1 MLRILILNVGSSSVK
16 FKLYDESNV
25 ESHGGVYNIDMKNSY
40 FKFNETKEEMKVRNL
55 KKALNLILERLEKI
69 DIIGHRVVHGG
80 LLQGAHLID
89 KDLMG
94 IIKNNNELAPLHNPL
109 QLNAIKYCNKYKQY
123 AVFDSL
129 FFEEEF
135 PIKKEIIEKFHIRK
149 YGFHG
154 LAHKS
159 VNETLKEKN
168 IISCHLGSGSSISL
182 IENKKIVNN
191 SMGFT
196 PLDGVIMATRSGNI
210 EPGLVLFLV
219 DKIGYDKTM
228 KMLYHESGFKG
239 LTGNE
244 NIEALAK
251 KNDKSIDTFVDSVL
265 RYISYYFTKTR
276 IEAIS
281 FSGGTG
287 ENEGRIRNKIIERL
301 KIFDVFLDKKKN
313 EKNDFL
319 ISSRKSKVKVYCVKI
334 DEEEIMLK
342 EILKLERMTNHP

>member
-251 KNDKSIDTFVDSVL
+251 KNDKSIDTFDSVL

-342 EILKLERMTNHP
+342 EILKLERMTGHP